1 MRHTHMRRPVVDLE
15 DSPIVEVWRLGQNE
29 PDVIGLWAGESDLP
43 TPGFIAAAA
52 ADALRA
58 GHTFY
63 TPNRGIPPLREAL
76 ARYLDR
82 LYGVAVPDS
91 RLAITASGMSAVMLT
106 CQGLLS
112 PGEHAVAVTPSWP
125 NVLRAMTICG
135 AAVTEVALEPS
146 PDGWHLDIERV
157 FAACNE
163 RTRVIYYASP
173 GNPTGFMLEAAAIA
187 RLLDFARARGIAIL
201 ADEVYHRLVY
211 DRPVA
216 PSILTIARDDDPVYV
231 VNTFS
236 KSWAMTGWR
245 MGWVVFPEGN
255 AACFEKLIQF
265 NVSGTP
271 GFLQWGAVA
280 ALDGGEDF
288 VGAFVER
295 CREGRTIALDALR
308 LMPRVRTVPS
318 DGAFYLMF
326 GIEGVADVM
335 RFCKRA
341 VTEARVGLAPGTA
354 FGGGAEHM
362 IRLCHGQSPERMRIA
377 MDRLALF
384 IEGYRED

>member
-1 MRHTHMRRPVVDLE
+1 MREAIVDLE
-15 DSPIVEVWRLGQNE
+15 DSPIVQVWRLGQGD

-43 TPGFIAAAA
+43 TPAFIADAA

-63 TPNRGIPPLREAL
+63 TPNRGIPPLRAAL
-76 ARYLDR
+76 ARYLER
-82 LYGVAVPDS
+82 LYGIDVPDS

-112 PGEHAVAVTPSWP
+112 PGDHAVAVTPSWP
-125 NVLRAMTICG
+125 NALRAMTICG
-135 AAVTEVALEPS
+135 ATVTEVALEPRS
-146 PDGWHLDIERV
+146 DGWHLDLDRL

-173 GNPTGFMLEAAAIA
+173 GNPTGFMLEPAEIA
-187 RLLDFARARGIAIL
+187 RLLDGARARGIAVL

-216 PSILTIARDDDPVYV
+216 PSILAVARPDDRVYV
-231 VNTFS
+231 LNTFS

-245 MGWVVFPEGN
+245 MGWVVFPEGD
-255 AACFEKLIQF
+255 AESYEKLIQF

-271 GFLQWGAVA
+271 GFLQWGAAA

-288 VGAFVER
+288 VRAFVER
-295 CREGRTIALDALR
+295 CREGRAIALDALR
-308 LMPRVRTVPS
+308 SMPRARTVPS

-326 GIEGVADVM
+326 GVEGVTDVM
-335 RFCKRA
+335 RFCRRA

-354 FGGGAEHM
+354 FGGGAGQM
-362 IRLCHGQSPERMRIA
+362 LRLCHGQSPERMRVA
-377 MDRLALF
+377 MERLERF
-384 IEGYRED
+384 VGSYSET

>member
-1 MRHTHMRRPVVDLE
+1 MRQTIVDLE
-15 DSPIVEVWRLGQNE
+15 DSPIIAVWRLGQGD

-43 TPGFIAAAA
+43 TPRFIADAA

-63 TPNRGIPPLREAL
+63 TPNRGIPPLRAAL
-76 ARYLDR
+76 SRYLER
-82 LYGVAVPDS
+82 LYGVAIPDS

-106 CQGLLS
+106 CQGRLS
-112 PGEHAVAVTPSWP
+112 PGDHAVAVTPSWP

-135 AAVTEVALEPS
+135 AAVTEVALEPRA
-146 PDGWHLDIERV
+146 DGWHLDLERV

-163 RTRVIYYASP
+163 RTRMIYYASP
-173 GNPTGFMLEAAAIA
+173 GNPTGFMLERDEIA
-187 RLLDFARARGIAIL
+187 RLLGFARARGIAIL

-211 DRPVA
+211 DRLVA
-216 PSILTIARDDDPVYV
+216 PSILELARADDPVTV

-245 MGWVVFPEGN
+245 MGWVVFPEGD
-255 AACFEKLIQF
+255 APAYEKLIQF

-271 GFLQWGAVA
+271 GFLQAGAAA

-288 VGAFVER
+288 VRSFVER
-295 CREGRTIALDALR
+295 CRVGRAIALDALR
-308 LMPRVRTVPS
+308 AMPRVRTVPS

-326 GIEGVADVM
+326 GIEGVTDAM

-341 VTEARVGLAPGTA
+341 VTEARVGLAPGVA
-354 FGGGAEHM
+354 FGGGAAHM
-362 IRLCHGQSPERMRIA
+362 IRLCHGQSPERMRVA
-377 MDRLALF
+377 MERLGRF
-384 IEGYRED
+384 IEAYVEG